1 MQKKIE
7 VWNVGTV
14 MHSIKVIEFMFI
26 VREKII
32 RKIGT
37 IHLMSNNR
45 ELSKKCSENNEI
57 IVTNPTK
64 IYTLKLN
71 FIEKNTLYSLYRK
84 LSGSFFFTNILS
96 SKIV

>member
-1 MQKKIE
+1 
-7 VWNVGTV
+7 

-37 IHLMSNNR
+37 IHLMTKNR
-45 ELSKKCSENNEI
+45 ELSKKCSKNKEKTA
-57 IVTNPTK
+57 TNPTI

-71 FIEKNTLYSLYRK
+71 FIGKNTRHSLYRK
-84 LSGSFFFTNILS
+84 LSGSFLFTNILS
-96 SKIV
+96 SDIV